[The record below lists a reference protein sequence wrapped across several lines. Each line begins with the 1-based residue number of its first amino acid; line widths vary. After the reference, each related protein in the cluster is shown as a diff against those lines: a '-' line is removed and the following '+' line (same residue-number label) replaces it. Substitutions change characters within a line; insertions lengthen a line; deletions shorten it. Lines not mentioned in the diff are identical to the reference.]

1 MALLDDLKREI
12 ADGPKPLIVCGA
24 GVSKAANP
32 KAPDWRALIESG
44 IERVVEYRLGDDAW
58 GARQRQALE
67 GDASEWI
74 GAADQVTDRL
84 GGSERREFRRWLRE
98 TLGKLKAERTDLLEA
113 LRGLAQAGCLVST
126 TNYDGM
132 LRDALGLP
140 VIQWSDH
147 AKVLEFLRGERDG
160 ILHLHGHWD
169 EPETVVLGTKSYDRH
184 ARDEGRKFL
193 QGLAALT
200 RPTLFVGCSADGLND
215 PDFARLQEWLEGWKD
230 SPLRGYWLVSEGPT
244 LSPSCDGPCSR
255 FPTALTT
262 SSRSFSATSL
272 PGRLQAQ
279 GTPATVDQQRV
290 VEPRHPRP

>member
-1 MALLDDLKREI
+1 MANLLDDLKRAI
-12 ADGPKPLIVCGA
+12 AHGPKPLIVCGA

-32 KAPDWRALIESG
+32 NAPDWRALIESG

-58 GARQRQALE
+58 GARQRQAVE

-147 AKVLEFLRGERDG
+147 AK
-160 ILHLHGHWD
+160 
-169 EPETVVLGTKSYDRH
+169 
-184 ARDEGRKFL
+184 
-193 QGLAALT
+193 
-200 RPTLFVGCSADGLND
+200 
-215 PDFARLQEWLEGWKD
+215 
-230 SPLRGYWLVSEGPT
+230 
-244 LSPSCDGPCSR
+244 
-255 FPTALTT
+255 
-262 SSRSFSATSL
+262 
-272 PGRLQAQ
+272 
-279 GTPATVDQQRV
+279 
-290 VEPRHPRP
+290 